1 MNVNTPTNNTNQ
13 KNSIS
18 TSLMQLFD
26 DNGVQFR
33 MSGLDNG
40 ISFAFWLPLV
50 DPMTGRRTYPKE
62 QRFQCVVSS
71 DRVKSLDKMVQDL
84 LLPAAEQGNNKSI
97 AVFTNKQRS
106 NIFEVRFENGDY
118 YVRLYQ
124 NVDAMSLKPNN
135 VYEFKFRKTQVGTDY
150 NPATGEINMVLDEGE
165 FYIFLAVIHNYV
177 ELAASKMPGHAERLA
192 NEYTTG
198 SIFNHLKAIAT
209 KLGVTVSNQYQYA
222 PSYTAENNAYQVGST
237 TNVSSEVPLTEINE
251 TDLKS
256 LLD

>member
-1 MNVNTPTNNTNQ
+1 MNVNTNANTNNNQ
-13 KNSIS
+13 RNSIS

-40 ISFAFWLPLV
+40 ISFAFWMPYV
-50 DPMTGRRTYPKE
+50 DPMTGRKTYPKE
-62 QRFQCVVSS
+62 QRFSCIVTSE
-71 DRVKSLDKMVQDL
+71 RIKTLDKMIQEV
-84 LLPAAEQGNNKSI
+84 LLPAAEQGNNKSV

-124 NVDAMSLKPNN
+124 NVDAMSLKPANA
-135 VYEFKFRKTQVGTDY
+135 YEFKFRKTQIGTDY
-150 NPATGEINMVLDEGE
+150 KPDTGEINMVLDEGE
-165 FYIFLAVIHNYV
+165 FYIFLAVIHNFV
-177 ELAASKMPGHAERLA
+177 ELAVSRMPGHAERLA

-198 SIFNHLKAIAT
+198 SIFDHLRAIAA

-222 PSYTAENNAYQVGST
+222 PSYAGENRAYTNEAT
-237 TNVSSEVPLTEINE
+237 TDVSAEVPLTEV